1 MRGVSHGA
9 PSVTG
14 VNASPQGV
22 PSPEA
27 ATGSEVRSALAEAPM
42 SLQGVRCRASL
53 WACVERDLRV
63 CGLFPAGN
71 DADASPR
78 QECRAQEAP
87 EASTLLQSLGRFT

>member
-1 MRGVSHGA
+1 MRGVSHA
-9 PSVTG
+9 PSVLG

-42 SLQGVRCRASL
+42 SLQGVQCRAAL

-63 CGLFPAGN
+63 CGLFPAGKGCGGKRERERES
-71 DADASPR
+71 DLFER
-78 QECRAQEAP
+78 ETEH
-87 EASTLLQSLGRFT
+87 LY